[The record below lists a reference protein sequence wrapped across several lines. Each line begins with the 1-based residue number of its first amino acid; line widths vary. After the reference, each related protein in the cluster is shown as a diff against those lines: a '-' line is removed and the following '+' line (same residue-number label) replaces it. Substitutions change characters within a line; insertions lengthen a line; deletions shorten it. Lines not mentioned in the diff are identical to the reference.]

1 MATADKIQTHRR
13 YCFLKYHMARNERS
27 DDAADVWNTK
37 RRSLPGTTL
46 PSTFPALT
54 ELNAAGYEVIE
65 EVTGADATE
74 LTNAG
79 LTPAQATAVLAAL
92 E

>member
-1 MATADKIQTHRR
+1 MSAAERIQSHRR
-13 YCFLKYHMARNERS
+13 YLFLKYHLARLTGQG
-27 DDAADVWNTK
+27 DPGAWDGK
-37 RRSLPGTTL
+37 RRLLPGTSI
-46 PSTFPALT
+46 PSTFPAASVL
-54 ELNAAGYEVIE
+54 AGAGYLVLE

-79 LTPAQATAVLAAL
+79 LSAAQAAAVLAAM

>member
-1 MATADKIQTHRR
+1 MADAERIQSHRR
-13 YCFLKYHMARNERS
+13 YCFLKYHMVRNVVS

-37 RRSLPGTTL
+37 RRSIAGTDLPA
-46 PSTFPALT
+46 TFPALI
-54 ELNAAGYEVIE
+54 ELSNAGYEVIE
-65 EVTGADATE
+65 EVTGADETE

-79 LTPAQATAVLAAL
+79 LSAAQAAAVLAAL